1 MLEIVLDIAK
11 TAKQTV
17 ELLEK
22 NNLKIST
29 AESCTGGMVCQYITS
44 ISGSSSVIDLGII
57 SYANH
62 IKENELGVLHTTL
75 VEYGAVSSQVC
86 HEMAN
91 GIVKKAN
98 SDIGIAVTG
107 IAGPTGGTPEKP
119 VGTVHIAVASKTD
132 IMHKKLSLK
141 GDREQIR
148 EQTTLEVFMLIQ
160 DFIRANIKLK

>member
-1 MLEIVLDIAK
+1 MLEKLSDIADI
-11 TAKQTV
+11 ARQTV
-17 ELLEK
+17 QLLEK
-22 NNLKIST
+22 NSLKIST

-62 IKENELGVLHTTL
+62 IKEQELGVSHNTL
-75 VEYGAVSSQVC
+75 LKYGAVSLQVC
-86 HEMAN
+86 NEMAK
-91 GIVKKAN
+91 GIVEKAS

-132 IMHKKLSLK
+132 IIHKKLSLK

-160 DFIRANIKLK
+160 EFLKANIKLK